1 MQSIADKYE
10 GDPPMMIERV
20 FGLMLENRS
29 LDHLFA
35 FSGIAGVP
43 EVPSSL
49 NFVSGTPRRH
59 ALAVLGSTP
68 AFAVLGS
75 TPAFLPHL
83 PPTATRDLR
92 GSQPLGNAAIPVG
105 L

>member
-1 MQSIADKYE
+1 
-10 GDPPMMIERV
+10 MMIERV

-68 AFAVLGS
+68 AF
-75 TPAFLPHL
+75 LPHL

>member
-49 NFVSGTPRRH
+49 NFVSGAP
-59 ALAVLGSTP
+59 
-68 AFAVLGS
+68 
-75 TPAFLPHL
+75 L
-83 PPTATRDLR
+83 PPSCGPALDPGFPALRWPPTTARHSR
-92 GSQPLGNAAIPVG
+92 GSQRLGNAAIPVG